1 MINKWLDKLE
11 EKLNSDYDE
20 YYCGVA
26 TTLFTLGYPMDTW
39 CLDCD
44 KENQMLCKQKSR
56 EIIAKIREEYK
67 WYQVKKANEIKA
79 IIKENT
85 E

>member
-1 MINKWLDKLE
+1 MINDWLNKME
-11 EKLNSDYDE
+11 ERLDIDCSDE
-20 YYCGVA
+20 FCNVA
-26 TTLFTLGYPMDTW
+26 TTLDTLGYPMDTW

-44 KENQMLCKQKSR
+44 KENQMLCKQRSR